1 MALRY
6 LSGVQPSGQL
16 HLGNYFGAI
25 RRHIEAQDGAFYF
38 IANYHAMTTI
48 QNGDALR
55 KNIQDAACTYLA
67 LGLDPE
73 RATFYRQS
81 DIPEVTE
88 LMWMLAT
95 VTGMGLLERATS
107 FKDKKERGI
116 AASMGL
122 FNYPV
127 LMAADILLFDA
138 DVVPVGPDQ
147 IQHVEMTRD
156 MATYFNQTFGE
167 TFKLPKH
174 ELGVPVP
181 VPGLDG
187 AKMSKSYG
195 NTIPLFAR
203 GKELKKLVMSIK
215 TDSTPLEEPKNPDT
229 CPVFALY
236 KLFANDEKVEEMRHN
251 YLAGNYGYGHAK
263 LALLSA
269 IQECFATAYDK
280 YDYYQSHLDEVE
292 DILRYGAKKARAV
305 AEVRIEA
312 ARRAVGLK

>member
-1 MALRY
+1 MAPRY

-25 RRHIEAQDGAFYF
+25 KRHIERQDGAFYF
-38 IANYHAMTTI
+38 IANYHALTTI
-48 QNGDALR
+48 QNAQVLR
-55 KNIQDAACTYLA
+55 KNIYDAACTYLA
-67 LGLDPE
+67 LGLDPK

-88 LMWMLAT
+88 LMWMLST

-116 AASMGL
+116 PASMGL

-138 DVVPVGPDQ
+138 DIVPVGPDQ
-147 IQHVEMTRD
+147 VQHVEMTRD
-156 MATYFNQTFGE
+156 MATYFNQTYGE
-167 TFKLPKH
+167 TFKLPKY

-236 KLFANDEKVEEMRHN
+236 KLFASDAEVETMRQN
-251 YLAGNYGYGHAK
+251 YLAGGYGYGHAK

-269 IQECFATAYDK
+269 IQESFSQAYEK

-292 DILRYGAKKARAV
+292 DILRFGAEKAREV
-305 AEVRIEA
+305 AQVRIDA
-312 ARRAVGLK
+312 ARTAVGLR